1 MDAVYDGRDFHLY
14 VHESG
19 RRREGSILLTTPLTT
34 CLEGLDGT
42 DLGKRVDLM
51 FGEAK
56 NPDGIDLSFFD
67 NEDGMNDIDSCIGI
81 RVVMNR
87 HAYEN
92 LLRLGQAV
100 STYGNTEN
108 KVRVVRRL
116 N

>member
-1 MDAVYDGRDFHLY
+1 MYDGRDFHLY
-14 VHESG
+14 LNESG
-19 RRREGSILLTTPLTT
+19 RRREVSILPTTQLTT
-34 CLEGLDGT
+34 CLEGLNGT

-67 NEDGMNDIDSCIGI
+67 SEDGMDNINSCIGI
-81 RVVMNR
+81 RVIMNR
-87 HAYEN
+87 LAYEN
-92 LLRLGQAV
+92 LLMLGQAV

-108 KVRVVRRL
+108 KVRVVRIL

>member
-1 MDAVYDGRDFHLY
+1 MKAVYDGRDFHLY
-14 VHESG
+14 LSESG
-19 RRREGSILLTTPLTT
+19 RRREVTVLPTSQLTT
-34 CLEGLDGT
+34 CLEGLYGA

-51 FGEAK
+51 FGEAR
-56 NPDGIDLSFFD
+56 NPDGIDLAFFD
-67 NEDGMNDIDSCIGI
+67 SEDGMGDVNSCMGI

-87 HAYEN
+87 QAYEN

-108 KVRVVRRL
+108 KVRVVRR